1 MNDSVIWVASG
12 MDAVGLALLHSLWQ
26 GTLVAL
32 VYLLGCL
39 TLLRG
44 LPAWRVRLGEISLL
58 VALAWPA
65 LTLAWSLGAGAS
77 VLPVAREAV
86 QTVHAVLVESGSMA
100 ETSWMQWVAQLW
112 MAGVLVLAVR
122 AGWHWRQLRR
132 VIDTAVPVAPHW
144 DRRAYELCQALA
156 IRRPVRWLESGL
168 VETPMMLGWIKPVV
182 LFPAGLCMRLPQDQ
196 VELLLLHELA
206 HVQRLDGLGNTLQV
220 AVETLLFFHPAVRW
234 MSRRIRQDREL
245 ACDLM
250 IGDQPLRRVRY
261 AKALLALAEHR
272 QQDAGWAMAATGGV
286 LGARIDHLLFGRTD
300 WSWMQGRRVLLA
312 SALLLATIG
321 LASLG
326 GQTMGQLPKPI
337 STALQIGLDRAGLE
351 QRAAQL
357 DVRDWNVPIPAN
369 AWVAAPEAPSE
380 SAITSEVRPLA
391 LPAWPRAA
399 GTATEPQ
406 WSLPTQEFSLDNL
419 VPADDR
425 TSAAQAA
432 AEPADSSQ
440 ATVST
445 AEVLRLQ
452 RPAYPSHAR
461 RRGLQG
467 WVELAFEVDSEGTPR
482 AIKPVRGMPE
492 GVFEQAAIEA
502 LEQWR
507 FVSSLAGST
516 RVQRFDFSLSNAE
529 LASGRFGACEAPTGT
544 RICRDRENWETEAS
558 RVTVLGGSR

>member
-1 MNDSVIWVASG
+1 
-12 MDAVGLALLHSLWQ
+12 
-26 GTLVAL
+26 
-32 VYLLGCL
+32 
-39 TLLRG
+39 
-44 LPAWRVRLGEISLL
+44 LGEICLL

-65 LTLAWSLGAGAS
+65 LTLAWSLGAGTG
-77 VLPVAREAV
+77 VLPAAREAV

-100 ETSWMQWVAQLW
+100 ESSWMQWVAQLW

-144 DRRAYELCQALA
+144 ERRAHELCQALA

-168 VETPMMLGWIKPVV
+168 VETPMMLGWIRPVI

-272 QQDAGWAMAATGGV
+272 QGDAGWAMAATGGV

-312 SALLLATIG
+312 SVLLLAAIG

-326 GQTMGQLPKPI
+326 GQNLGQLPRPI
-337 STALQIGLDRAGLE
+337 STALQIGFQRAGLDP
-351 QRAAQL
+351 RTAQV
-357 DVRDWNVPIPAN
+357 DVRDWRAPAPTV
-369 AWVAAPEAPSE
+369 AWLTTPAAPPEGADS
-380 SAITSEVRPLA
+380 TEVLPLS
-391 LPAWPRAA
+391 LPAWRRDP
-399 GTATEPQ
+399 GTTLAPQ
-406 WSLPTQEFSLDNL
+406 WSLPEQAFDIDAAVLDADL
-419 VPADDR
+419 AKTPAM
-425 TSAAQAA
+425 TPSAGP
-432 AEPADSSQ
+432 AE
-440 ATVST
+440 TVVSA

-467 WVELAFEVDSEGTPR
+467 WVELAFEVGSDGVPK
-482 AIKPVRGMPE
+482 AIKPLRGMPE
-492 GVFEQAAIEA
+492 GVFEEAAIEA

-507 FVSSLAGST
+507 FVSSAAGTT
-516 RVQRFDFSLSNAE
+516 RVQRFDFSLGNAE
-529 LASGRFGACEAPTGT
+529 LAGDRFGGCEAPTGT
-544 RICRDRENWETEAS
+544 RICRDRENWESEAS